1 MSKTGHIFYILILV
15 VAGVVIVGGAGTY
28 GGDFYLTPSQEKPF
42 HPKYELLKPTGL
54 VGHGYGIIGSA
65 MIIIGVLLYSGRKRM
80 RVLSSAGS
88 IKYWLEFHIFLCLTG
103 PALIIYHTTFKLGGL
118 VAVSFWSMVAVV
130 LSGVIGRYLYVQIPK
145 GIQGNELTMNELIAQ
160 SKSLSDRL
168 QREYGLTPALISRV
182 DAIGHPRKAAAQM
195 SVLEVLVYFI
205 TSDLARKIRMRKIA
219 SALHQQRLDRRAI
232 HHILVL
238 ANARLVLARR
248 IAFLE
253 RLRRIFHLW
262 HVIHMPFSI
271 IMFTILFIHVGV
283 AIAFGYL
290 WIL

>member
-1 MSKTGHIFYILILV
+1 
-15 VAGVVIVGGAGTY
+15 
-28 GGDFYLTPSQEKPF
+28 
-42 HPKYELLKPTGL
+42 
-54 VGHGYGIIGSA
+54 
-65 MIIIGVLLYSGRKRM
+65 
-80 RVLSSAGS
+80 
-88 IKYWLEFHIFLCLTG
+88 
-103 PALIIYHTTFKLGGL
+103 LGGL

-182 DAIGHPRKAAAQM
+182 DAIGHPHKAAAQM
-195 SVLEVLVYFI
+195 SILEVLIYFI
-205 TSDLARKIRMRKIA
+205 TSDLARKVRMRKIA
-219 SALHQQRLDRRAI
+219 SALHQQRLDRAAI

-262 HVIHMPFSI
+262 HVVHMPFSI
-271 IMFTILFIHVGV
+271 IMFVILFIHVGV
-283 AIAFGYL
+283 AIAFGYR
-290 WIL
+290 WIW